1 MASYLAANLRPLMDL
16 ETNGADR
23 GIIRLMSWSGVL
35 LVTMDGLPTRQAF
48 RKVVEVAAGGG
59 VVLGLLGL
67 VQATTSFNPV
77 DHLHIPGLRP
87 LSLDKL
93 AAPEIR
99 NGLPRVYGTTSHPI
113 EFATVLVLLIALT
126 APLALKEKPD
136 KRSRWWFVGLVIMGI
151 TFPLAVARSGFL
163 AIAALAIVVIP
174 RLPRRARR
182 RTLMVLPLGLVAV
195 HSAFPGLLGTIR
207 GLFFSAADG
216 SEYARTD
223 DYPVV
228 VQYFRDKPLFGR
240 GIDTLLADVYRVLDN
255 QVLLS
260 LVETGLVGLVAYLT
274 LHIAAIRTAQRTRKI
289 AVTAD
294 DRLLSQCLVGVPV
307 AALVSSLTF
316 DSFSF
321 PMFAGLFFFAV
332 GLTGAFSALL
342 NGERLPA
349 RPDGVRAESIRPRGS
364 RTAQV
369 VLAVTCVIAA
379 GAGLFWVK
387 STPITWVNMASTVV
401 SPANLSAE
409 SRFAGT
415 FNTSRLSEILQRIMQ
430 SSDVRDHLRAQ
441 GLSGQL
447 HDRVAVG
454 KSRAW
459 DRQPGLR
466 PTCPDPG
473 AVTRSGEYPGD
484 PRGAHA

>member
-1 MASYLAANLRPLMDL
+1 
-16 ETNGADR
+16 
-23 GIIRLMSWSGVL
+23 
-35 LVTMDGLPTRQAF
+35 
-48 RKVVEVAAGGG
+48 
-59 VVLGLLGL
+59 
-67 VQATTSFNPV
+67 
-77 DHLHIPGLRP
+77 
-87 LSLDKL
+87 
-93 AAPEIR
+93 
-99 NGLPRVYGTTSHPI
+99 
-113 EFATVLVLLIALT
+113 
-126 APLALKEKPD
+126 
-136 KRSRWWFVGLVIMGI
+136 
-151 TFPLAVARSGFL
+151 
-163 AIAALAIVVIP
+163 
-174 RLPRRARR
+174 
-182 RTLMVLPLGLVAV
+182 MVLPLGLVAV

-228 VQYFRDKPLFGR
+228 LQYFRDKPLFGR
-240 GIDTLLADVYRVLDN
+240 GIDTLLAGVYRVLDN

-260 LVETGLVGLVAYLT
+260 LVQTGLVGLAAYLT
-274 LHIAAIRTAQRTRKI
+274 LHIAAIRTAQRARKI
-289 AVTAD
+289 SVTAD

-321 PMFAGLFFFAV
+321 PMFAGLFFFAI

-349 RPDGVRAESIRPRGS
+349 RPEGVRAESIRPRGS

-441 GLSGQL
+441 GYRASYTIALQTGSLEPGTDNPGYGPLVQIQVQSHDPASTQATLEALMRELSSRLAHLQL
-447 HDRVAVG
+447 AGGVDPSVQAVLTETYVPPSPEPEKAGG
-454 KSRAW
+454 KRAYLAWLGLVIGLYCTLRIFVRRIPPGRMRALRRAVERRRFLWSTPDATADSR
-459 DRQPGLR
+459 G
-466 PTCPDPG
+466 
-473 AVTRSGEYPGD
+473 
-484 PRGAHA
+484 